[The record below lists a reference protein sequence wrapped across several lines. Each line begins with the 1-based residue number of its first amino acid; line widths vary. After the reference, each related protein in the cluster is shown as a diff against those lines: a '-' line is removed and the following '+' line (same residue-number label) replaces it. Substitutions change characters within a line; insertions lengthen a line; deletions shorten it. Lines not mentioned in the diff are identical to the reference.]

1 MSINS
6 IAGMSC
12 NLIAGLLFLIGII
25 LTMKN
30 RGKIKVENIIK
41 IIFLASIAI
50 GVHGLGH
57 SLGND
62 FTTLLEDEKEPKRV

>member
-1 MSINS
+1 MSVNS

-12 NLIAGLLFLIGII
+12 NLIARLLFLIGII

-30 RGKIKVENIIK
+30 RGQIKLENMIL

-62 FTTLLEDEKEPKRV
+62 FTSLLENKV

>member
-1 MSINS
+1 M
-6 IAGMSC
+6 
-12 NLIAGLLFLIGII
+12 I
-25 LTMKN
+25 L
-30 RGKIKVENIIK
+30 

-62 FTTLLEDEKEPKRV
+62 FTSLLENKKV